1 MEIIAEK
8 PFSFSVLPY
17 STETLAACAHDFEL
31 PASEI
36 TYVNLDIVM
45 SGVGTASCEPC
56 LDNKYRVPKCGYK
69 KFRIILIGSGV

>member
-36 TYVNLDIVM
+36 TYVNLDIAM
-45 SGVGTASCEPC
+45 SAVGTASCEHLVSITNTAC
-56 LDNKYRVPKCGYK
+56 RNAATKSLGL
-69 KFRIILIGSGV
+69 F